1 MRAMHK
7 TALLLG
13 FLLALPLCGEQDPQ
27 QRGWEIYQQA
37 RSAAG
42 AGEPLHDYSFEQV
55 ATIERDGNV
64 FNVVSRVQTIA
75 GKAQRL
81 EVDSQG
87 GVITMLV
94 NGDQGWRGSAV
105 GKQPLPPE
113 AVALQKK
120 EDARITSLLGPE
132 AEPGSVR
139 FRSED
144 QVDGR
149 RVDVIEL
156 ADVGGTPLRLF
167 VDRESK
173 NVLKRMYV
181 GDAPNGMMA
190 QVEEFLSDYREV
202 GGYRWPHSKRVVRNG
217 AQASK
222 STVKNVRLNQGLTI
236 EQLTQ

>member
-1 MRAMHK
+1 MMAMLR
-7 TALLLG
+7 TPLLLV
-13 FLLALPLCGEQDPQ
+13 FLLAVPLFGEQSSQ

-42 AGEPLHDYSFEQV
+42 SSEILRDYSFDQV

-64 FNVVSRVQTIA
+64 YNVVSRVQTIA

-94 NGDQGWRGSAV
+94 NGDKGWRGSAV
-105 GKQPLPPE
+105 GKQRLPPE

-120 EDARITSLLGPE
+120 EDARITALFGP
-132 AEPGSVR
+132 APDPGSVR
-139 FRSED
+139 YRSED
-144 QVDGR
+144 QVDGKQ
-149 RVDVIEL
+149 VDVIEL
-156 ADVGGTPLRLF
+156 SDIGGTPLRLF
-167 VDRESK
+167 IDRQSK
-173 NVLKRMYV
+173 DVLKRMYV

-190 QVEEFLSDYREV
+190 QVEEFLSDYRDV
-202 GGYRWPHSKRVVRNG
+202 GGYRWPHAKRVVRNG

-222 STVKNVRLNQGLTI
+222 SIVKNVRLNQGLTV

>member
-1 MRAMHK
+1 MRI
-7 TALLLG
+7 TPVFLALLLV
-13 FLLALPLCGEQDPQ
+13 FPLLGEQDAQ

-37 RSAAG
+37 RRAAG
-42 AGEPLHDYSFEQV
+42 PGEPLRDYSFEQV

-64 FNVVSRVQTIA
+64 YNVVSRVQTIA
-75 GKAQRL
+75 GQAQRL

-113 AVALQKK
+113 AVELQKK
-120 EDARITSLLGPE
+120 EDARITALLGPE
-132 AEPGSVR
+132 FQKGSVR
-139 FRSED
+139 YRSED
-144 QVDGR
+144 EVDGR
-149 RVDVIEL
+149 PADVIEL
-156 ADVGGTPLRLF
+156 SDVGGTPLRLF
-167 VDRESK
+167 IDRQSK
-173 NVLKRMYV
+173 NVVKRMYV

-190 QVEEFLSDYREV
+190 QVEEFLSDYRDID
-202 GGYRWPHSKRVVRNG
+202 GYRWPHAKRVVRNG

-222 STVKNVRLNQGLTI
+222 STVRNVRLNQGLTV